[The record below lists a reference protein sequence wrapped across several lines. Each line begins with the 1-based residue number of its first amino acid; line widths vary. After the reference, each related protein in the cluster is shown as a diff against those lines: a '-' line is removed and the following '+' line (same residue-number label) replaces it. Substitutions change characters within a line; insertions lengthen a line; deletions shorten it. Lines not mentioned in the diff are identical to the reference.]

1 MPEKQTEKR
10 TSRVKNVLRY
20 SGMTFQIAAYIAVGV
35 FIGGK
40 VDAYFSTSEPYF
52 TALFSIILLVSGLY
66 VTLKDLFKS

>member
-1 MPEKQTEKR
+1 
-10 TSRVKNVLRY
+10 
-20 SGMTFQIAAYIAVGV
+20 MTFQIAAYIAVGV

>member
-1 MPEKQTEKR
+1 MPEKQTEKKI
-10 TSRVKNVLRY
+10 SRAKNVLRY

-40 VDAYFSTSEPYF
+40 VDAYFSTNEPYF

-66 VTLKDLFKS
+66 VTLKDLFK